1 MIVSCPKY
9 IISHCAKKKWSKDLS
24 LPDDYNWREIFKH
37 LTLYTKDTSLFWFQ
51 YRIAHRILGVNKY
64 LYFSKITDSQT
75 CALCKLEPETLLHLF
90 FECTKVK
97 QIWLDLEHWIE
108 EKSGK
113 VVIFSPSTV
122 ILGTLEKDIG
132 LNIIILLVK
141 KYIYQ
146 TSRKRRNILF
156 NDVRTYISNYYNVEK
171 KLYQHISFE
180 KRWSI
185 WESIFNN
192 NS

>member
-1 MIVSCPKY
+1 MITTGEKFLKILNLLQKIPRYSGSSIGLHIESWV
-9 IISHCAKKKWSKDLS
+9 WT
-24 LPDDYNWREIFKH
+24 NIF
-37 LTLYTKDTSLFWFQ
+37 
-51 YRIAHRILGVNKY
+51 I
-64 LYFSKITDSQT
+64 FSKITDSQT
-75 CALCKLEPETLLHLF
+75 CALCKLEPEILLHLF

-141 KYIYQ
+141 RYIYQ
-146 TSRKRRNILF
+146 TSRKRRNIF
-156 NDVRTYISNYYNVEK
+156 FDDVRTYISNYYNVEK

-185 WESIFNN
+185 LEGIFNN

>member
-1 MIVSCPKY
+1 MP
-9 IISHCAKKKWSKDLS
+9 KKWSKDLS
-24 LPDDYNWREIFKH
+24 LPDDYNWREIFKN
-37 LTLYTKDTSLFWFQ
+37 LKFITKDTSLFWFQ

-141 KYIYQ
+141 RYIYQ
-146 TSRKRRNILF
+146 TSRKRCNILF

-185 WESIFNN
+185 WEGIFNN

>member
-1 MIVSCPKY
+1 MF
-9 IISHCAKKKWSKDLS
+9 
-24 LPDDYNWREIFKH
+24 NN
-37 LTLYTKDTSLFWFQ
+37 T
-51 YRIAHRILGVNKY
+51 
-64 LYFSKITDSQT
+64 
-75 CALCKLEPETLLHLF
+75 
-90 FECTKVK
+90 
-97 QIWLDLEHWIE
+97 
-108 EKSGK
+108 
-113 VVIFSPSTV
+113 FSPSTV

-141 KYIYQ
+141 RYIYQ
-146 TSRKRRNILF
+146 TSHKRRNILF

-185 WESIFNN
+185 WGGIFNN